1 MYICNMHGYINRLL
15 EKQILEDLD
24 YFPVVAIIGPR
35 QCGKSTLAK
44 FIGKSINDFIY
55 LDLESLRDLNKLE
68 DPEYFFEINPGK
80 TVCLDEIQRKPEL
93 FTVLRSIVDRDE
105 HRTRILLLGSA
116 SPDLLKHSSETLAG
130 RISYIPLSPFFLSEI
145 SSLKMFSLQDFWLCG
160 GFPRSFLNTKMSYR
174 WRENFIKTFLER
186 DMPLHGI
193 NISSLNLRRFL
204 TMCAHSCGQ
213 VFNASKIGESLGLS
227 HTTVKKYIDIFEQT
241 YLIRTVQPYFKN
253 VKKRIIKSPKIY
265 IRDTG
270 ILHALLSIKNT
281 NDLLGHP
288 IYGSS
293 WESFCIE
300 NILSEFIDWEYSFYR
315 TSNGAELD
323 LIIEKGDKKI
333 GLEFKSSIVSKLQRG
348 FWHCLED
355 LELTEAYIIT
365 PVEQKYKM
373 RNATVIGLKGFIE
386 KLKQ

>member
-1 MYICNMHGYINRLL
+1 MHGYINRLF

-24 YFPVVAIIGPR
+24 FFPVVAIIGPR
-35 QCGKSTLAK
+35 QCGKSTLAQ
-44 FIGKSINDFIY
+44 FIGKSIDNFMY
-55 LDLESLRDLNKLE
+55 LDLESHRDLNKLE
-68 DPEYFFEINPGK
+68 DPEYFFEINAGK

-93 FTVLRSIVDRDE
+93 FPVLRSIVDRDK
-105 HRTRILLLGSA
+105 HNTRILLLGSA
-116 SPDLLKHSSETLAG
+116 SPELIKHSSETLAG
-130 RISYIPLSPFFLSEI
+130 RISYIPLSPFSLSEI
-145 SSLKMFSLQDFWLCG
+145 SSLDIFNLQDFWLCG
-160 GFPRSFLNTKMSYR
+160 GFPRSFLYTKMSFR

-193 NISSLNLRRFL
+193 AIPALQVRRFL
-204 TMCAHSCGQ
+204 TMCAHSNGQ

-253 VKKRIIKSPKIY
+253 VKKRLIKSPKIY

-270 ILHALLSIKNT
+270 ILHALLSIKNF

-288 IYGSS
+288 IYGAS

-300 NILSEFIDWEYSFYR
+300 NILSEFTDWEYSFYR

-323 LIIEKGDKKI
+323 LIIEKGDTKI
-333 GLEFKSSIVSKLQRG
+333 GIEFKVSTAPKIQKG

-355 LELTEAYIIT
+355 LDLSEAYIIT
-365 PVEQKYKM
+365 PLEQQYTISD
-373 RNATVIGLKGFIE
+373 ATVIGLNGFLE
-386 KLKQ
+386 KHK